1 MSQSDKPEDPALE
14 SAGVRPIDAIRALP
28 AIDALPQA
36 PKRLRPRSSG
46 SRREQ
51 RSIARVRA
59 SMALLLEKN
68 VDKYQ
73 EWLEAAAK
81 DHPLKALVLMKDIAE
96 YFLPKLG
103 RVEQVGEV
111 THKVQHFVAV
121 TEREERPKELD
132 HEAIDGEFTSLPEV
146 KK

>member
-1 MSQSDKPEDPALE
+1 MAQSDKLPDLVAE
-14 SAGVRPIDAIRALP
+14 RPQ
-28 AIDALPQA
+28 DALRGLEAVKDLPPA
-36 PKRLRPRSSG
+36 PKRLRPRTGG

-59 SMALLLEKN
+59 AMAKLLEDN
-68 VDKYQ
+68 VDEYQ
-73 EWLEAAAK
+73 GWLREAAK
-81 DHPLKALVLMKDIAE
+81 EHPLKALILMKDIAE

-121 TEREERPKELD
+121 TEREAPPALAD
-132 HEAIDGEFTSLPEV
+132 EAIEGTFTSLDEV

>member
-1 MSQSDKPEDPALE
+1 
-14 SAGVRPIDAIRALP
+14 
-28 AIDALPQA
+28 
-36 PKRLRPRSSG
+36 
-46 SRREQ
+46 
-51 RSIARVRA
+51 
-59 SMALLLEKN
+59 MALLLEKN

-103 RVEQVGEV
+103 RVEQVGTIE
-111 THKVQHFVAV
+111 HKVSHFVAV
-121 TEREERPKELD
+121 TEREARPAEITSESD
-132 HEAIDGEFTSLPEV
+132 VIEGEFTSAEP